1 MPGSYLVMI
10 SPLPGRPARPH
21 PAEKEEMK
29 EEDVTRREEEQ
40 DDADEK
46 EDQIMLKFL
55 CLVSSALVF

>member
-1 MPGSYLVMI
+1 MI